1 MRLNTMRI
9 PTIVTALS
17 LGLASALSSPAL
29 SFPALSSPALSSPV
43 IAAQEARTPPADLT
57 RALGWIPES
66 AVSFIVVPNLKK
78 ASNDLEQLV
87 EATGQGGVLAMG
99 RPIDVLK
106 AQLGVGANLDENG
119 PLVAY
124 FPKAGE
130 TAALP
135 VFVLPV
141 TDTDAFLAA
150 NLKPAPD
157 AGEGAYT
164 ASNGMT
170 LFARPLEG
178 RVALA
183 TTREQLPSAD
193 ARGIGERFLSRLA
206 GDEDEWLARADL
218 VAWASRDA
226 LAATIA
232 AARAAEIP
240 AAEGAGGGFGG
251 GFGGSREDMIANRDR
266 MLRVFDM
273 LADGLVTIDVD
284 PLGLFIGTVG
294 VAEPMSPLASLAAGG
309 TGKPA
314 RFDRLPQNPFYL
326 ALSANV
332 DAIGGAA
339 KFGELLDLVGAPR
352 TLLPEWFYT
361 EGKDIVEVQLAAYP
375 SKLGVAI
382 GGALNDSALYIG
394 SRDPARTLGRIE
406 SGIAAFAGEAD
417 GLRREPSWTA
427 EKKLKSGDVVAA
439 FEIKETVI
447 DASKRPA
454 IDIER
459 LAKQFIF
466 GSRGVNGLAK
476 KSTDGV
482 VVTFSQRPDVYG
494 RAMEASSGAKSLAK
508 DDVVASIE
516 EWLPES
522 RDVEVMLG
530 LGQLTNL
537 VGQIAS
543 SFVGEEQVRGAI
555 PRVPADTEPIAL
567 ALDLDGGRARSVIV
581 VPAAVLK
588 ILAETGID
596 RAVGGDASNAGGAAF
611 PPAAGGAEGGAR

>member
-1 MRLNTMRI
+1 MRT
-9 PTIVTALS
+9 PTLVTALS
-17 LGLASALSSPAL
+17 LGLASALSS
-29 SFPALSSPALSSPV
+29 SALSSSALSSPV
-43 IAAQEARTPPADLT
+43 IAAQEARTPPADVT

-130 TAALP
+130 TGALP

-141 TDTDAFLAA
+141 TDADAFLAA

-206 GDEDEWLARADL
+206 GDEDAWIARADL

-226 LAATIA
+226 LAAAVA

-240 AAEGAGGGFGG
+240 EIPAAEGDGGLDGFGG
-251 GFGGSREDMIANRDR
+251 GFGGSREEMIANRDR

-273 LADGLVTIDVD
+273 LADGLVAIDVD

-352 TLLPEWFYT
+352 TLLPDWFYT

-447 DASKRPA
+447 DASKRPT

-476 KSTDGV
+476 KSADGV

-494 RAMEASSGAKSLAK
+494 RAMEAATGAKSLAK

-543 SFVGEEQVRGAI
+543 SFMGEDQVRGAI
-555 PRVPADTEPIAL
+555 PKVPADTEPIAL

-596 RAVGGDASNAGGAAF
+596 RAVGGGAGGAGDAAS
-611 PPAAGGAEGGAR
+611 PPGAGGAEGGAR

>member
-17 LGLASALSSPAL
+17 LGLAST
-29 SFPALSSPALSSPV
+29 LSSPALSSPV
-43 IAAQEARTPPADLT
+43 IDAQEARTPPADVT

-130 TAALP
+130 TGALP

-141 TDTDAFLAA
+141 TDADAFLAA

-206 GDEDEWLARADL
+206 GDEDAWLARADL

-226 LAATIA
+226 LAATVA
-232 AARAAEIP
+232 AARAAEIPEIP
-240 AAEGAGGGFGG
+240 AAEGAGGGFGGNFGG

-273 LADGLVTIDVD
+273 LADGLVTVDVD

-294 VAEPMSPLASLAAGG
+294 VAEPMSPLASLAGGG
-309 TGKPA
+309 TGKSA

-352 TLLPEWFYT
+352 TLLPDWFYT

-476 KSTDGV
+476 KSADGV

-543 SFVGEEQVRGAI
+543 SFVGEDQVRGAI
-555 PRVPADTEPIAL
+555 PKVPADTEPIAL

-596 RAVGGDASNAGGAAF
+596 RAVGGDAGGAVS
-611 PPAAGGAEGGAR
+611 PPSTDGAEGGAR